1 VPPTGPGGFAVDDRS
16 YPVSHR
22 WGTTPMHLLGW
33 GVPLDRRSPRVAGAA
48 QRAPH
53 ALLQELL
60 NRTDTY
66 LWGLISNGRLLRLLR
81 DSTSLTGQAYIEF
94 DLESMFDGDLYAD
107 YAQLYLLVHQ
117 SRVEVADG
125 AQPADCWLER
135 WRTTAI
141 SQGVRALDLLRSGV
155 QEAMQTL
162 GTGFLQ
168 HPANG
173 HLRSRLDSG
182 DVRLDDLHQSLLRTV
197 YRLLFWSV
205 AEDRQAL
212 LDPDGDPAAAGRYH
226 RHFSSARLRELAR
239 RRHGS
244 AHHDLWDAVAL
255 VLAALSRSDGEPRL
269 GLPGLGGLFA
279 IGDQDVLSGAKI
291 GNQPLLSAIRSLSI
305 VQPKGQPR
313 RASTSRISA
322 PRSSARS
329 MSRFSNSPPAAIR

>member
-1 VPPTGPGGFAVDDRS
+1 V
-16 YPVSHR
+16 
-22 WGTTPMHLLGW
+22 

-173 HLRSRLDSG
+173 HLRSRLAATCDLMISTRACCARSTGFCSG
-182 DVRLDDLHQSLLRTV
+182 RWLRIGRPSSIRTV
-197 YRLLFWSV
+197 
-205 AEDRQAL
+205 
-212 LDPDGDPAAAGRYH
+212 
-226 RHFSSARLRELAR
+226 
-239 RRHGS
+239 
-244 AHHDLWDAVAL
+244 
-255 VLAALSRSDGEPRL
+255 
-269 GLPGLGGLFA
+269 
-279 IGDQDVLSGAKI
+279 I
-291 GNQPLLSAIRSLSI
+291 
-305 VQPKGQPR
+305 QPR
-313 RASTSRISA
+313 
-322 PRSSARS
+322 
-329 MSRFSNSPPAAIR
+329 PAAIIGTSPLPGCANSHDAAMARPTTICGMPLRWCWRRCPAPTASRVWDCPV